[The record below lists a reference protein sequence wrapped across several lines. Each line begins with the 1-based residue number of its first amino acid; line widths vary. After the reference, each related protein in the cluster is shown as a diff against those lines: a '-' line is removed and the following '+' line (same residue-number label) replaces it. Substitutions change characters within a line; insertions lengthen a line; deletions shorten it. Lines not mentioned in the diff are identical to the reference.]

1 MSVIVIKTDSP
12 DNLTTGEGIF
22 LKMGHPNTRL
32 YLMGAKSDHQMTRL
46 NNLTKSHYPGFN
58 LSERNDL
65 NRDLN

>member
-1 MSVIVIKTDSP
+1 
-12 DNLTTGEGIF
+12 LTTGEGVF

-32 YLMGAKSDHQMTRL
+32 YLMGAKSDHHMTRL

-58 LSERNDL
+58 LSERNEP